1 MKLYEVWLFYKSHF
15 PTRMNLS
22 PGLFPFG
29 MYIPVVGATQE
40 AEAEGVPELGW
51 PQYSEELTWKSDWA

>member
-1 MKLYEVWLFYKSHF
+1 
-15 PTRMNLS
+15 MNLS